1 MPKPTILLALDPH
14 SAAFCA
20 AIKRQLQEFPT
31 EQSCLIQTY
40 ALTWDGQTFGFSN
53 ELDQF
58 ADMSFDLAQ
67 THSKQAYVS
76 KIRTQFSEA
85 SGEIQT
91 ALIELLKTAN
101 QSKEAM
107 STTGYAYAAK
117 RQGVKISSSH
127 RIYLMLSVSNQF
139 TRGVVFEIVRLIRW
153 LFSKYF
159 TDIPYS
165 LEALLLLPGLFTQA
179 TTADYGAAYALL
191 KELDYKMTTG
201 VVIAGAQKAPP
212 FDNCWLMD
220 EQIGGLR
227 DNLPSYADALAGFL
241 TVEPETNGL
250 LIGTQKVRGKI
261 PAYSAFGYGELFFSG
276 ETTINRLS
284 AALAADIMIEQF
296 LPKAE
301 FTPEAIRKCLLDA
314 KGFVLSEDFSN
325 AFLGLERDNGKP
337 VWQDFNPRLEMHTGQ
352 AQEYGME
359 LQRAFRQFENKELL
373 SYKRS
378 LETCC
383 KQLQAT
389 LTTFLDNTIN
399 RCADATPRGLH
410 EVARLLNIL
419 TFLHLELQT
428 DAIGDQSQN
437 LVTELR
443 VAEAF
448 LDSRLQVTINQE
460 ITQKLLNQILSL
472 KSRQQQLQNTLAERN
487 SEEQLQE
494 LQTTQKQLETAIA
507 EYRQELNA
515 EIEQTRKN
523 RFLAIAGARE
533 QAASAIAVAQN
544 HLTAI
549 EKQLETATD
558 QLDELLAE
566 QNQFRSQYLVV
577 YPIIVATALFGLL
590 ILIGIFNQSTLLL
603 LLQRFWANLVTY
615 LLWTAV
621 TILTY
626 LGMLWLK
633 YSTNIRG
640 RIQKVQK
647 QIKRLESTLKSTI
660 VELRRSY
667 NEQLKLEYDLY
678 AQNLRVEALNYL
690 IKTAKQRAE
699 TLRQTLTKLSEIYND
714 LVAQRDQATTN
725 FSEVRLTV
733 LTDADIDA
741 YYQSFLTTLPTETFT
756 QERISRSLSWKIS
769 AEEFQ
774 KQLIPFARQQFQQLS
789 NLSIGEVLK
798 EPDLI
803 PQNTVNLRLNQLY
816 NSANLL
822 LRIQDIDTNLNPTSQ
837 RETTLWVGAKDKEQ
851 IFAFYSR
858 FSRTLTALLAEDEQR
873 LCVLTRSLGFP
884 AYFLSQIEFYR
895 DCYERTQSEQIDEDE
910 NIPDLI
916 PEEIGS
922 GRESKLAYQTLLL
935 AIALGLLSQHSQ
947 GDYQF
952 NGRSIGKDREQI
964 ALALAT
970 EFTFQELYGNLE
982 ERIETYEHDFIYHKL
997 QELGTSTSYLNHYE
1011 GKLLDHLLSEYNPLN

>member
-20 AIKRQLQEFPT
+20 AIKRQLQEFPAA
-31 EQSCLIQTY
+31 QSCLIQTY
-40 ALTWDGQTFGFSN
+40 TLTWDSQTFSFSS

-58 ADMSFDLAQ
+58 ADTSFDLAQ

-85 SGEIQT
+85 TGEIQT
-91 ALIELLKTAN
+91 ALIELLKTAS
-101 QSKEAM
+101 QSKEAI
-107 STTGYAYAAK
+107 AAK
-117 RQGVKISSSH
+117 RQGVKISSNH
-127 RIYLMLSVSNQF
+127 RIYVMLSVSNQF
-139 TRGVVFEIVRLIRW
+139 ARAIVFDIVRLIRW

-159 TDIPYS
+159 IDIPYS

-179 TTADYGAAYALL
+179 TTADYGAAYTLL

-201 VVIAGAQKAPP
+201 VVITGAQKVPP

-220 EQIGGLR
+220 EQIGGLK

-241 TVEPETNGL
+241 TVETETNGL

-261 PAYSAFGYGELFFSG
+261 PVYSAFGYGELFFPG

-284 AALAADIMIEQF
+284 AALAADIVMEQF

-314 KGFVLSEDFSN
+314 KGFILSEDFSN

-337 VWQDFNPRLEMHTGQ
+337 VWQDFNPRLEMRVGQ

-359 LQRAFRQFENKELL
+359 LQRAYRQFENKELL
-373 SYKRS
+373 SYKRT
-378 LETCC
+378 LENCC

-389 LTTFLDNTIN
+389 LTAFLDRTIN
-399 RCADATPRGLH
+399 HYADATPRGLH
-410 EVARLLNIL
+410 EGARLLNIL
-419 TFLHLELQT
+419 TFLYLELQT

-437 LVTELR
+437 LFTELR
-443 VAEAF
+443 AAEAF
-448 LDSRLQVTINQE
+448 LDSRLQVTIDKE
-460 ITQKLLNQILSL
+460 ATQKLLNQVLSL
-472 KSRQQQLQNTLAERN
+472 KLRQQQLQDILAERK

-494 LQTTQKQLETAIA
+494 LQTTQKQLETVIV
-507 EYRQELNA
+507 EYRQALNA
-515 EIEQTRKN
+515 EIEQARKI
-523 RFLAIAGARE
+523 RFMAIAHARE
-533 QAASAIAVAQN
+533 QAEAAIVSSQN
-544 HLTAI
+544 HLTLT
-549 EKQLETATD
+549 ENQLETATD
-558 QLDELLAE
+558 QLSELLAE
-566 QNQFRSQYLVV
+566 ENKFRSQYLVI
-577 YPIIVATALFGLL
+577 YPIVVATALLGLL
-590 ILIGIFNQSTLLL
+590 ILTGIFSQSALWL
-603 LLQRFWANLVTY
+603 LLQNFWANLVSY

-626 LGMLWLK
+626 LGIVWLK
-633 YSTNIRG
+633 YSTNIRD
-640 RIQKVQK
+640 RIQKAQK
-647 QIKRLESTLKSTI
+647 QIKRLESTVKATI
-660 VELRRSY
+660 VELRRNY

-699 TLRQTLTKLSEIYND
+699 TLRQTLTDLSDIYND
-714 LVAQRDQATTN
+714 LVAQRDQATTK
-725 FSEVRLTV
+725 FSEIRLTV

-741 YYQSFLTTLPTETFT
+741 YYQTFLTTLTTETFT
-756 QERISRSLSWKIS
+756 KEQISRSQSWKIP
-769 AEEFQ
+769 AEAF
-774 KQLIPFARQQFQQLS
+774 KNQLIPFARQQFEQLS

-798 EPDLI
+798 QSDLI
-803 PQNTVNLRLNQLY
+803 AANTANLRLNQLY
-816 NSANLL
+816 NNANLL

-837 RETTLWVGAKDKEQ
+837 REITLWVGEKDKEQ
-851 IFAFYSR
+851 MFAFYSR
-858 FSRTLTALLAEDEQR
+858 FSRTLTALVAEDEQR
-873 LCVLTRSLGFP
+873 LSILTRSLGFP

-895 DCYERTQSEQIDEDE
+895 DCYERTQSEQIEPEE

-922 GRESKLAYQTLLL
+922 GRELKLAYQTLLL

-952 NGRSIGKDREQI
+952 NGRSLGKDREQI
-964 ALALAT
+964 TLALAT
-970 EFTFQELYGNLE
+970 EFTFQELYGDLE
-982 ERIETYEHDFIYHKL
+982 ERIETFERDFIYHKL
-997 QELGTSTSYLNHYE
+997 QELGTSASYLNHYE

>member
-1 MPKPTILLALDPH
+1 
-14 SAAFCA
+14 
-20 AIKRQLQEFPT
+20 
-31 EQSCLIQTY
+31 
-40 ALTWDGQTFGFSN
+40 
-53 ELDQF
+53 
-58 ADMSFDLAQ
+58 
-67 THSKQAYVS
+67 
-76 KIRTQFSEA
+76 
-85 SGEIQT
+85 
-91 ALIELLKTAN
+91 
-101 QSKEAM
+101 
-107 STTGYAYAAK
+107 
-117 RQGVKISSSH
+117 
-127 RIYLMLSVSNQF
+127 
-139 TRGVVFEIVRLIRW
+139 
-153 LFSKYF
+153 
-159 TDIPYS
+159 
-165 LEALLLLPGLFTQA
+165 
-179 TTADYGAAYALL
+179 
-191 KELDYKMTTG
+191 
-201 VVIAGAQKAPP
+201 
-212 FDNCWLMD
+212 
-220 EQIGGLR
+220 
-227 DNLPSYADALAGFL
+227 
-241 TVEPETNGL
+241 
-250 LIGTQKVRGKI
+250 
-261 PAYSAFGYGELFFSG
+261 
-276 ETTINRLS
+276 
-284 AALAADIMIEQF
+284 
-296 LPKAE
+296 
-301 FTPEAIRKCLLDA
+301 
-314 KGFVLSEDFSN
+314 
-325 AFLGLERDNGKP
+325 
-337 VWQDFNPRLEMHTGQ
+337 MHTRQ

-378 LETCC
+378 LENCC

-389 LTTFLDNTIN
+389 LTAFLDHTIN
-399 RCADATPRGLH
+399 NYADATPRGLH

-419 TFLHLELQT
+419 TFLYLELQT

-460 ITQKLLNQILSL
+460 ITQKLLNKILSL
-472 KSRQQQLQNTLAERN
+472 KSRQQQLQDILGERN

-507 EYRQELNA
+507 DYRQGLNA
-515 EIEQTRKN
+515 EIEQARQN
-523 RFLAIAGARE
+523 RFIAIAGARE
-533 QAASAIAVAQN
+533 QATAAIVVAQN

-549 EKQLETATD
+549 ETQLETATD
-558 QLDELLAE
+558 QLNELFTE
-566 QNQFRSQYLVV
+566 ENQFRSQYLVI
-577 YPIIVATALFGLL
+577 YPILVATALFGLVV
-590 ILIGIFNQSTLLL
+590 LIGIFNQSTLLL
-603 LLQRFWANLVTY
+603 LLQKFWANLVSY

-621 TILTY
+621 TILAY
-626 LGMLWLK
+626 LGILWLK

-660 VELRRSY
+660 VELRRNY

-690 IKTAKQRAE
+690 IKTVKQRAE
-699 TLRQTLTKLSEIYND
+699 TLRHTLSNLSEIYND

-733 LTDADIDA
+733 LTDTDIDA
-741 YYQSFLTTLPTETFT
+741 YYQSFLTTLTTETFT
-756 QERISRSLSWKIS
+756 QERISRSQSWKIS
-769 AEEFQ
+769 AEAF
-774 KQLIPFARQQFQQLS
+774 KNQLIPFTRQQFEQLS
-789 NLSIGEVLK
+789 NLSIGEVLNQS
-798 EPDLI
+798 DLI
-803 PQNTVNLRLNQLY
+803 AANTANLRLNQLY

-837 RETTLWVGAKDKEQ
+837 RDITLWVGAKDKEQ
-851 IFAFYSR
+851 MFSLYSR
-858 FSRTLTALLAEDEQR
+858 FSRTLTALVTEDERR

-922 GRESKLAYQTLLL
+922 SRELKLAYQTLLL

-952 NGRSIGKDREQI
+952 NGRSLGKDREQI

-982 ERIETYEHDFIYHKL
+982 ERIETFERDFVYHKL
-997 QELGTSTSYLNHYE
+997 QELGTSASSLNHYE
-1011 GKLLDHLLSEYNPLN
+1011 GKLLDHLLSDYNPLN

>member
-378 LETCC
+378 LENCC

-699 TLRQTLTKLSEIYND
+699 TLRQTLTNLSEIYND

>member
-1 MPKPTILLALDPH
+1 MPKQTILLALDPH

-40 ALTWDGQTFGFSN
+40 TLTWDGQTFGFSN
-53 ELDQF
+53 QLDQF

-76 KIRTQFSEA
+76 KIRTQFTEST
-85 SGEIQT
+85 GELQT

-101 QSKEAM
+101 QSKEAI
-107 STTGYAYAAK
+107 AAK
-117 RQGVKISSSH
+117 RQGVEISSTH

-201 VVIAGAQKAPP
+201 VVITGTQKAPP

-220 EQIGGLR
+220 EQIGVLR

-250 LIGTQKVRGKI
+250 LIGAQKVRGKI
-261 PAYSAFGYGELFFSG
+261 PAYSAFGYGELFFAG
-276 ETTINRLS
+276 ETTTNRLS
-284 AALAADIMIEQF
+284 AALAADIVIEQF

-325 AFLGLERDNGKP
+325 AFLGLERENGKP
-337 VWQDFNPRLEMHTGQ
+337 VWQDFNPRIEMHTGQ
-352 AQEYGME
+352 SQEYGME

-378 LETCC
+378 LENCC

-603 LLQRFWANLVTY
+603 LLQKFWANLVTY

-690 IKTAKQRAE
+690 IKIAKQRAE
-699 TLRQTLTKLSEIYND
+699 TLRQTLTNLSEIYND

-733 LTDADIDA
+733 LNDADIDA

-756 QERISRSLSWKIS
+756 QERISRSQSWKIS

-803 PQNTVNLRLNQLY
+803 AANTANLRLNQLY

-858 FSRTLTALLAEDEQR
+858 FSRTLTALVAEDEQR

-895 DCYERTQSEQIDEDE
+895 DCYERTQSEQIDEDV

-922 GRESKLAYQTLLL
+922 GRELKLAYQTLLL
-935 AIALGLLSQHSQ
+935 AIALGLLSQHTQ

-952 NGRSIGKDREQI
+952 NGRSLGKDREQI
-964 ALALAT
+964 TLALAT
-970 EFTFQELYGNLE
+970 EFKFQEIYGDLQ
-982 ERIETYEHDFIYHKL
+982 ERIETYEHDFLYQKL
-997 QELGTSTSYLNHYE
+997 QELGTSTLYLNNYE
-1011 GKLLDHLLSEYNPLN
+1011 VKLLDHLLSEYNPLN

>member
-40 ALTWDGQTFGFSN
+40 TLTWDGQTFGFSN
-53 ELDQF
+53 QLDQF

-76 KIRTQFSEA
+76 KIRTQFTEST
-85 SGEIQT
+85 GELQT

-101 QSKEAM
+101 QSKEAI
-107 STTGYAYAAK
+107 AAK
-117 RQGVKISSSH
+117 RQGVEISSTH

-179 TTADYGAAYALL
+179 TTADYGAAYPLL

-201 VVIAGAQKAPP
+201 VVITGTQKAPP

-220 EQIGGLR
+220 EQIGVLR

-250 LIGTQKVRGKI
+250 LIGAQKVRGKI
-261 PAYSAFGYGELFFSG
+261 PAYSAFGYGELFFAG
-276 ETTINRLS
+276 ETTTNRLS
-284 AALAADIMIEQF
+284 AALAADIVIEQF

-325 AFLGLERDNGKP
+325 AFLGLERENGKP
-337 VWQDFNPRLEMHTGQ
+337 VWQDFNPRIEMHTGQ
-352 AQEYGME
+352 SQEYGME

-378 LETCC
+378 LENCC

-603 LLQRFWANLVTY
+603 LLQKFWANLVTY

-690 IKTAKQRAE
+690 IKIAKQRAE
-699 TLRQTLTKLSEIYND
+699 TLRQTLTNLSEIYND

-733 LTDADIDA
+733 LNDADIDA

-756 QERISRSLSWKIS
+756 QERISRSQSWKIS

-803 PQNTVNLRLNQLY
+803 AANTANLRLNQLY

-858 FSRTLTALLAEDEQR
+858 FSRTLTALVAEDEQR

-895 DCYERTQSEQIDEDE
+895 DCYERTQSEQIDEDV

-922 GRESKLAYQTLLL
+922 GRELKLAYQTLLL
-935 AIALGLLSQHSQ
+935 AIALGLLSQHTQ

-952 NGRSIGKDREQI
+952 NGRSLGKDREQI
-964 ALALAT
+964 TLALAT
-970 EFTFQELYGNLE
+970 EFKFQEIYGDLQ
-982 ERIETYEHDFIYHKL
+982 ERIETYEHDFLYQKL
-997 QELGTSTSYLNHYE
+997 QELGTSTLYLNNYE
-1011 GKLLDHLLSEYNPLN
+1011 VKLLDHLLSEYNPLN

>member
-20 AIKRQLQEFPT
+20 AIKRQLQEFPAA
-31 EQSCLIQTY
+31 QSCLIQTY
-40 ALTWDGQTFGFSN
+40 TLTWDGQTFSFSS

-58 ADMSFDLAQ
+58 ADTSFDLAQ

-85 SGEIQT
+85 TGEIQT
-91 ALIELLKTAN
+91 ALIELLKTAS
-101 QSKEAM
+101 QSKEAI
-107 STTGYAYAAK
+107 AAK
-117 RQGVKISSSH
+117 RQGVEISSTH

-139 TRGVVFEIVRLIRW
+139 ARGVVFDIVRLIRW

-179 TTADYGAAYALL
+179 TTADYGAAYTLL

-201 VVIAGAQKAPP
+201 VVITGAQKVPP

-220 EQIGGLR
+220 EQIGGLK

-241 TVEPETNGL
+241 TVEPETSGL
-250 LIGTQKVRGKI
+250 LIGAQKVRGKI
-261 PAYSAFGYGELFFSG
+261 PAYSAFGYGELFFPG
-276 ETTINRLS
+276 ETIINRLS
-284 AALAADIMIEQF
+284 AALAADIVMEQF

-314 KGFVLSEDFSN
+314 KGFILSEDFSN

-337 VWQDFNPRLEMHTGQ
+337 VWQDFNPRLEMRTGM

-359 LQRAFRQFENKELL
+359 LQRAYRQFENKELL
-373 SYKRS
+373 SYKRT
-378 LETCC
+378 LENCC

-389 LTTFLDNTIN
+389 LTAFLDRTIN
-399 RCADATPRGLH
+399 RYADATPRGLH
-410 EVARLLNIL
+410 EGVRLLNIL
-419 TFLHLELQT
+419 TFLYLELQT

-437 LVTELR
+437 LFTELR
-443 VAEAF
+443 AAEAF
-448 LDSRLQVTINQE
+448 LDSRLQVTIDQKA
-460 ITQKLLNQILSL
+460 TQNLLNQVLSL
-472 KSRQQQLQNTLAERN
+472 KLRQQQLQDILAERK

-494 LQTTQKQLETAIA
+494 LQTTQKQLETTIA
-507 EYRQELNA
+507 DYRQALNT
-515 EIEQTRKN
+515 EIEQARQI
-523 RFLAIAGARE
+523 RFIAIAGARE
-533 QAASAIAVAQN
+533 QAAAAIVSSQN
-544 HLTAI
+544 HLTLT
-549 EKQLETATD
+549 ENQLETATD
-558 QLDELLAE
+558 QLNELLAE
-566 QNQFRSQYLVV
+566 ENKFRSQYLVI
-577 YPIIVATALFGLL
+577 YPIFVATALLGLL

-603 LLQRFWANLVTY
+603 LLQKFWANLVTY
-615 LLWTAV
+615 LLWSAV
-621 TILTY
+621 TILTS
-626 LGMLWLK
+626 LGIVWLK
-633 YSTNIRG
+633 YSTNIRD
-640 RIQKVQK
+640 RIQKAQK
-647 QIKRLESTLKSTI
+647 QIKRLESTVKATI
-660 VELRRSY
+660 VELRRNY

-699 TLRQTLTKLSEIYND
+699 TLRQTLTELSDIYNN
-714 LVAQRDQATTN
+714 LVAQRDQATTK
-725 FSEVRLTV
+725 FSEIRLTV

-741 YYQSFLTTLPTETFT
+741 YYQTFLTTLTTETFT
-756 QERISRSLSWKIS
+756 QEQISRSQSWKIP
-769 AEEFQ
+769 AEAF
-774 KQLIPFARQQFQQLS
+774 KNQLIPFVRQQFEQLS

-798 EPDLI
+798 QSDLI
-803 PQNTVNLRLNQLY
+803 AVNTANLRLNQLY
-816 NSANLL
+816 NNANLL

-837 RETTLWVGAKDKEQ
+837 REITLWVGEKDKEQ
-851 IFAFYSR
+851 MFAFYSR
-858 FSRTLTALLAEDEQR
+858 FSRTLTALVAEDEQR
-873 LCVLTRSLGFP
+873 LSILTRSLGFP

-895 DCYERTQSEQIDEDE
+895 DCYERTQSEQIEPEE

-922 GRESKLAYQTLLL
+922 GRELKLAYQTLLL

-952 NGRSIGKDREQI
+952 NGRSLGKDREQI
-964 ALALAT
+964 TLALAT
-970 EFTFQELYGNLE
+970 EFTFQELYRDLE
-982 ERIETYEHDFIYHKL
+982 ERIETFERDFIYHKL
-997 QELGTSTSYLNHYE
+997 QELGTSASYLNHYE

>member
-20 AIKRQLQEFPT
+20 AIKRQLQEFPAD
-31 EQSCLIQTY
+31 QRCLIQTY
-40 ALTWDGQTFGFSN
+40 TLTWDGQTFGFSA

-58 ADMSFDLAQ
+58 ADTSFDLAQ

-85 SGEIQT
+85 TGELQT
-91 ALIELLKTAN
+91 ALIDLLKTAN
-101 QSKEAM
+101 QSKEAI
-107 STTGYAYAAK
+107 AAK
-117 RQGVKISSSH
+117 RQGVEISSTH
-127 RIYLMLSVSNQF
+127 RIYLMLSASNQF

-165 LEALLLLPGLFTQA
+165 LEALLLLPGLFIQA
-179 TTADYGAAYALL
+179 TTADYGAAYAFL

-201 VVIAGAQKAPP
+201 VAITGTQKAPP

-250 LIGTQKVRGKI
+250 LIGAQKVRGKI
-261 PAYSAFGYGELFFSG
+261 PAYSAFGYGELFFAG
-276 ETTINRLS
+276 EITINRLS
-284 AALAADIMIEQF
+284 AALAADILIEQF
-296 LPKAE
+296 LPKPE

-337 VWQDFNPRLEMHTGQ
+337 VWQDFNPRIEMHIGQ

-359 LQRAFRQFENKELL
+359 LQRAYRQFENKELL
-373 SYKRS
+373 SYKRT

-383 KQLQAT
+383 KQLQVT
-389 LTTFLDNTIN
+389 LTAFLDRTIN
-399 RCADATPRGLH
+399 HYADATPRGLH

-419 TFLHLELQT
+419 TFLYLELQT

-460 ITQKLLNQILSL
+460 VTQKLLNQILSL
-472 KSRQQQLQNTLAERN
+472 KSRQQQLQDMLAERN

-494 LQTTQKQLETAIA
+494 LQTTQKQLDTAIA
-507 EYRQELNA
+507 DYRQGLNA
-515 EIEQTRKN
+515 EIEQTRQI

-533 QAASAIAVAQN
+533 QAAAAIVVAQN

-549 EKQLETATD
+549 ETQLETATD
-558 QLDELLAE
+558 QLNELLTE
-566 QNQFRSQYLVV
+566 ENQFRSQYFVI
-577 YPIIVATALFGLL
+577 YPILVGTALFGLVVM
-590 ILIGIFNQSTLLL
+590 IGIFNQSTLLL
-603 LLQRFWANLVTY
+603 LLQKFWANLVSY
-615 LLWTAV
+615 LLWIAV
-621 TILTY
+621 TILAY
-626 LGMLWLK
+626 LGILWLK

-640 RIQKVQK
+640 RIKKVQK
-647 QIKRLESTLKSTI
+647 QIKRLESTVKSTI
-660 VELRRSY
+660 VELRRNY

-678 AQNLRVEALNYL
+678 AQNLRVEALNHL
-690 IKTAKQRAE
+690 IKTVKQRAE
-699 TLRQTLTKLSEIYND
+699 SLRQTLSNLSEMYND

-741 YYQSFLTTLPTETFT
+741 YYQSFLTTLKTETFT
-756 QERISRSLSWKIS
+756 QERISRSQSWKIS
-769 AEEFQ
+769 AEAF
-774 KQLIPFARQQFQQLS
+774 KNQLIPFTRQQFEQLS
-789 NLSIGEVLK
+789 NLSIGEVLNQS
-798 EPDLI
+798 DLI
-803 PQNTVNLRLNQLY
+803 PQNTANLRLNQLY

-837 RETTLWVGAKDKEQ
+837 REITLWVGAKDKEQ

-858 FSRTLTALLAEDEQR
+858 FSRTLTALVAEDEQR

-922 GRESKLAYQTLLL
+922 SRELKLAYQTLLL

-952 NGRSIGKDREQI
+952 NGRSLGKDREQI

-970 EFTFQELYGNLE
+970 EFTFQELYGNLD
-982 ERIETYEHDFIYHKL
+982 ERIETFERDFIYHKL

>member
-31 EQSCLIQTY
+31 EQSCLIKTY
-40 ALTWDGQTFGFSN
+40 TLTWDGQTFGFSA

-58 ADMSFDLAQ
+58 ADPSFDLAQ
-67 THSKQAYVS
+67 THSKQAYIS
-76 KIRTQFSEA
+76 KIRTQFTEA
-85 SGEIQT
+85 TGELQT
-91 ALIELLKTAN
+91 ALIDLLKTAN
-101 QSKEAM
+101 QSAI
-107 STTGYAYAAK
+107 AAK
-117 RQGVKISSSH
+117 RQGVKIGNSH

-159 TDIPYS
+159 IDIPYS
-165 LEALLLLPGLFTQA
+165 LEALLLLPGLFSKA
-179 TTADYGAAYALL
+179 TNADYGAAYALL
-191 KELDYKMTTG
+191 KELDYKMTTEVAIIG
-201 VVIAGAQKAPP
+201 NQKAPP

-220 EQIGGLR
+220 NQIGELR

-241 TVEPETNGL
+241 TVEPEGNGL
-250 LIGTQKVRGKI
+250 LIGAQKVRGKI

-276 ETTINRLS
+276 EITTNRLS

-325 AFLGLERDNGKP
+325 AFLGLERENGKP

-373 SYKRS
+373 SCKRS

-383 KQLQAT
+383 KQLQVT

-399 RCADATPRGLH
+399 RYADATPRGLH

-487 SEEQLQE
+487 SEEELQE

-507 EYRQELNA
+507 DYRQELNA

-523 RFLAIAGARE
+523 RFIAIAGARE
-533 QAASAIAVAQN
+533 QAAAAIVVAQN

-549 EKQLETATD
+549 ENQLETATD
-558 QLDELLAE
+558 QLSELLAE
-566 QNQFRSQYLVV
+566 ENQFRSQYLVI
-577 YPIIVATALFGLL
+577 YPILVATALFGLL
-590 ILIGIFNQSTLLL
+590 ILTGIFNQSTLLL
-603 LLQRFWANLVTY
+603 LLQKFWANLVTY
-615 LLWTAV
+615 LLWAAAA
-621 TILTY
+621 ILTY
-626 LGMLWLK
+626 LGILWLK

-647 QIKRLESTLKSTI
+647 QIKRLESSIKATI

-690 IKTAKQRAE
+690 IKIAKQRAE
-699 TLRQTLTKLSEIYND
+699 TLRQTLSNLSEIYND
-714 LVAQRDQATTN
+714 LVAQREQATTN

-741 YYQSFLTTLPTETFT
+741 YYQSFLATLPTETFT
-756 QERISRSLSWKIS
+756 QERISRSQSWKIS

-774 KQLIPFARQQFQQLS
+774 KQLIPFARRQFDQLS

-798 EPDLI
+798 QPDLI
-803 PQNTVNLRLNQLY
+803 AQNTANLRLNQLY

-822 LRIQDIDTNLNPTSQ
+822 LRIQDIDANLNPTSQ
-837 RETTLWVGAKDKEQ
+837 REITLWVGAKDKEQ
-851 IFAFYSR
+851 IFGIYSR
-858 FSRTLTALLAEDEQR
+858 FSRTLTALVAEDEQR

-884 AYFLSQIEFYR
+884 AYFLGQIEFYR
-895 DCYERTQSEQIDEDE
+895 DCYERTQSEQIDEDV

-922 GRESKLAYQTLLL
+922 GRELKLAYQTLLL

-952 NGRSIGKDREQI
+952 NDRSLGKDREQI

-982 ERIETYEHDFIYHKL
+982 ERIETFERDFVYHKL
-997 QELGTSTSYLNHYE
+997 QELGTSASYLNHYE
-1011 GKLLDHLLSEYNPLN
+1011 GKLLDHLLLEYNPLN

>member
-20 AIKRQLQEFPT
+20 AIKRQLQEFPAD
-31 EQSCLIQTY
+31 QSCLIQTY
-40 ALTWDGQTFGFSN
+40 TLTWDGQTFGFSAD
-53 ELDQF
+53 LDQF
-58 ADMSFDLAQ
+58 ADTSFDLAQ

-76 KIRTQFSEA
+76 KIRTQFTEA
-85 SGEIQT
+85 TGELQT

-101 QSKEAM
+101 QSKEAI
-107 STTGYAYAAK
+107 AAK
-117 RQGVKISSSH
+117 RRGVKISSSH

-153 LFSKYF
+153 LFSKF
-159 TDIPYS
+159 FIDIPYS

-179 TTADYGAAYALL
+179 TATDYGAAYALL
-191 KELDYKMTTG
+191 KELDYKMTSGVAITG
-201 VVIAGAQKAPP
+201 TQKAPP

-250 LIGTQKVRGKI
+250 LIGAQKVRGKI
-261 PAYSAFGYGELFFSG
+261 PAYSAFGYGELFFAG

-284 AALAADIMIEQF
+284 AALAADILIEQF
-296 LPKAE
+296 LPKPE
-301 FTPEAIRKCLLDA
+301 FTPKAIRQCLLDA

-359 LQRAFRQFENKELL
+359 LQRAYRQFENKELL
-373 SYKRS
+373 SYKRT
-378 LETCC
+378 LENCC
-383 KQLQAT
+383 KQLQVT
-389 LTTFLDNTIN
+389 LTAFLDRTIN
-399 RCADATPRGLH
+399 NYADATPRGLH

-419 TFLHLELQT
+419 TFLYLELQT

-472 KSRQQQLQNTLAERN
+472 KSRQQQLQDILAERN

-494 LQTTQKQLETAIA
+494 LQTTQKQLDTAIA
-507 EYRQELNA
+507 DYRQGLNA
-515 EIEQTRKN
+515 EIEQTRKI
-523 RFLAIAGARE
+523 RFIAIAGARE
-533 QAASAIAVAQN
+533 QAAAAIVVAQN

-549 EKQLETATD
+549 ENQLETATD
-558 QLDELLAE
+558 QLNELLAE
-566 QNQFRSQYLVV
+566 ENQFRSQYLVI
-577 YPIIVATALFGLL
+577 YPILVATALFGLVVV
-590 ILIGIFNQSTLLL
+590 IGIFNQSTLLL
-603 LLQRFWANLVTY
+603 LLQKFWANLVSY
-615 LLWTAV
+615 LLWIAV
-621 TILTY
+621 TILAY
-626 LGMLWLK
+626 LGILWLK

-640 RIQKVQK
+640 RIQKIQK

-667 NEQLKLEYDLY
+667 NEQLKFEYDLY

-690 IKTAKQRAE
+690 IKTVKQRAE
-699 TLRQTLTKLSEIYND
+699 TLRQTLSNLSEIYND

-741 YYQSFLTTLPTETFT
+741 YYQSFLTTLTTQTFT
-756 QERISRSLSWKIS
+756 QERISRSQSWKIS

-774 KQLIPFARQQFQQLS
+774 KQLIPFTRQQFEQLS

-798 EPDLI
+798 KSDLI
-803 PQNTVNLRLNQLY
+803 AANTANLRLNQLY

-822 LRIQDIDTNLNPTSQ
+822 LRIQDIDANLNPNSQ
-837 RETTLWVGAKDKEQ
+837 RETTLWVGAKDKEE

-858 FSRTLTALLAEDEQR
+858 FSRTLTALVAEDEQR

-922 GRESKLAYQTLLL
+922 SRELKLAYQTLLL

-970 EFTFQELYGNLE
+970 EFTFQELYGNLD
-982 ERIETYEHDFIYHKL
+982 ERIETFERDFVYHKL
-997 QELGTSTSYLNHYE
+997 LDLGTSASDLNHHE

>member
-20 AIKRQLQEFPT
+20 AIKRQLQEFPAA
-31 EQSCLIQTY
+31 QSCLIQTY
-40 ALTWDGQTFGFSN
+40 TLTWDGQTFSFSS

-76 KIRTQFSEA
+76 KIRTQLSEA
-85 SGEIQT
+85 TGEIQT

-117 RQGVKISSSH
+117 RQGVEISNNH
-127 RIYLMLSVSNQF
+127 RIYVMLSVSNQF
-139 TRGVVFEIVRLIRW
+139 ARAVVFDIVRLIRW

-179 TTADYGAAYALL
+179 TTADYGAAYTLL

-201 VVIAGAQKAPP
+201 VVIAGAQKIAP

-241 TVEPETNGL
+241 TVEPETSGL
-250 LIGTQKVRGKI
+250 LIGAQKVRGKI

-284 AALAADIMIEQF
+284 TALAADIMMEQF

-337 VWQDFNPRLEMHTGQ
+337 VWQDFNPRLEMRAGM

-359 LQRAFRQFENKELL
+359 LQRAYRQFENKELL
-373 SYKRS
+373 SYKRT
-378 LETCC
+378 LENCC

-389 LTTFLDNTIN
+389 LTAFLDRTIN
-399 RCADATPRGLH
+399 RYADATPRGLH
-410 EVARLLNIL
+410 EAARLLNIL
-419 TFLHLELQT
+419 TFLYLELQT

-443 VAEAF
+443 AAEAF
-448 LDSRLQVTINQE
+448 LDSRLQVTIDQE
-460 ITQKLLNQILSL
+460 ATQKLLNQVVSL
-472 KSRQQQLQNTLAERN
+472 KLRQQQLQDILAERK

-507 EYRQELNA
+507 EYRQALNA
-515 EIEQTRKN
+515 EIEQARQI
-523 RFLAIAGARE
+523 RFMAIARARE
-533 QAASAIAVAQN
+533 QAAAAIVSSQN
-544 HLTAI
+544 HLTLT
-549 EKQLETATD
+549 ENQLETATD
-558 QLDELLAE
+558 QLSELIAE
-566 QNQFRSQYLVV
+566 ENKFRSQYLVI
-577 YPIIVATALFGLL
+577 YPIFLATTLLGLL
-590 ILIGIFNQSTLLL
+590 ILTGIFSQSGLWL
-603 LLQRFWANLVTY
+603 LLQNFWANLVTY

-626 LGMLWLK
+626 LGIVWLK
-633 YSTNIRG
+633 YSTNIRD
-640 RIQKVQK
+640 RIQKAQK
-647 QIKRLESTLKSTI
+647 QIKRLESTVKATI
-660 VELRRSY
+660 VELRRNY

-678 AQNLRVEALNYL
+678 AQNLRVEALNSL
-690 IKTAKQRAE
+690 IKIAKQRAE
-699 TLRQTLTKLSEIYND
+699 TLRQTITDLSEIYND
-714 LVAQRDQATTN
+714 LVTQRDQATTK
-725 FSEVRLTV
+725 FSEIRLTV

-741 YYQSFLTTLPTETFT
+741 CYQSFLTTLTTETFT
-756 QERISRSLSWKIS
+756 QEQISRSQSWKIP
-769 AEEFQ
+769 AEAF
-774 KQLIPFARQQFQQLS
+774 KNQLIPFARQQFEQLS

-798 EPDLI
+798 QSDLI
-803 PQNTVNLRLNQLY
+803 AANTANLRLNQLY
-816 NSANLL
+816 NNANLL

-837 RETTLWVGAKDKEQ
+837 REITLWVGEKDKEQ
-851 IFAFYSR
+851 MFAFYSR
-858 FSRTLTALLAEDEQR
+858 FSRTLTALVAEDDQR
-873 LCVLTRSLGFP
+873 LSILTRSLGFP

-895 DCYERTQSEQIDEDE
+895 DCYERTQNEQIEPDE

-922 GRESKLAYQTLLL
+922 GRELKLAYQKVIL

-952 NGRSIGKDREQI
+952 NGQSLGKNREQI
-964 ALALAT
+964 TLALAT
-970 EFTFQELYGNLE
+970 EFTFQELYGDLE
-982 ERIETYEHDFIYHKL
+982 ERIETFERDFVYHKL
-997 QELGTSTSYLNHYE
+997 LELGTSTSDLNHYE